1 MSCGCC
7 ASSDRDLTVFGVLVD
22 DRPNRAP
29 DVQRVLTEYGSSILF
44 RTGMPY
50 PTKEQGL
57 ITFVMEADDRTR
69 DEITQKLDGLGCV
82 CVKSMVLR

>member
-1 MSCGCC
+1 MSCGSCDFG
-7 ASSDRDLTVFGVLVD
+7 DRDLTVFGVLVD
-22 DRPNRAP
+22 DRLNRAP
-29 DVQRVLTEYGSSILF
+29 DVQRVLTDYGSSILF

-57 ITFVMEADDRTR
+57 ITFVMEADDKTR
-69 DEITQKLDGLGCV
+69 EEIARKLEALGCV